1 MRKSAPARDFSS
13 RARLRWRRTLNK
25 KRTRD
30 VSSLKRSGF
39 VGDGRQ
45 WMLFVLLP
53 AQQQKPMFTE
63 CLKVRAFRYFLDP
76 CTPRDTDIWQRD
88 ETLSAESSPPRLS
101 PRLSERLCLRHA
113 NTPTLTPPVPQHR
126 LTSLVALRDQHD
138 HQEEAHV
145 ASEKSRRRHLLV
157 FRHTTPAQQ

>member
-1 MRKSAPARDFSS
+1 MKKSAPAKDFSS

-30 VSSLKRSGF
+30 VSSLKRSGS
-39 VGDGRQ
+39 
-45 WMLFVLLP
+45 
-53 AQQQKPMFTE
+53 QQQKPMFTE

-101 PRLSERLCLRHA
+101 VRLCLRHA
-113 NTPTLTPPVPQHR
+113 NTTTLTQPVPQHR